1 MRHRFIS
8 RSGGFQ
14 PPQFTTVKS
23 IRRAFTLVELLATI
37 AIVATLASVSL
48 VGYRRTV
55 DSAKAANCL
64 AHLRAIGVAAV
75 NFGAENDG
83 LFPQSTHQ
91 GPAEAW
97 QHVLPDYLDGRDAE
111 VFKSPLAPAPRQ
123 SFSYAINDFL
133 TRSPYGAPD
142 LNLTRRQN
150 VGVPSQ
156 TLFFTLMTAAYG
168 PTDHFHF
175 ASAEDGGSS
184 PSAFSW
190 QVETD
195 VANGRGHYLFVDG
208 HASAVPW
215 EQIKTELT
223 RSGST
228 FVDPRGL

>member
-1 MRHRFIS
+1 MRHATS

-14 PPQFTTVKS
+14 PPKFTTVES
-23 IRRAFTLVELLATI
+23 NRRAFTLVELLATI

-48 VGYRRTV
+48 VGYRRV
-55 DSAKAANCL
+55 LDSAKATSCL
-64 AHLRAIGVAAV
+64 AHLRTIGVAAA
-75 NFGAENDG
+75 NFGSEHDG
-83 LFPQSTHQ
+83 LFPPSTHQ

-97 QHVLPDYLDGRDAE
+97 QAVLPEYLDGRGKE
-111 VFKSPLAPAPRQ
+111 VFKSPVAPNPRQ

-133 TRSPYGAPD
+133 TRSLYGAPD
-142 LNLTRRQN
+142 LNMSRRQN
-150 VGVPSQ
+150 VGTPSK

-175 ASAEDGGSS
+175 ASAEDGGAS
-184 PSAFSW
+184 PSGFAW

-208 HASAVPW
+208 HASALPW
-215 EQIKTELT
+215 EQIKPELS
-223 RSGST
+223 RIGST